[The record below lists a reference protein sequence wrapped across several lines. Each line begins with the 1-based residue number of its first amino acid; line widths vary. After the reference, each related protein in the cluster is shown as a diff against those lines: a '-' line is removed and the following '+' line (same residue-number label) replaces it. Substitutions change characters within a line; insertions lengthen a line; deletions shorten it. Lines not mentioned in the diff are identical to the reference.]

1 MRKNYFYRAV
11 LFFVCMLLPAVS
23 GSAKAPLGTPT
34 REALLQLAWDC
45 LEEYNF
51 CDIHMNL
58 AAGRGK
64 STETTAAEMD
74 DLPMDSADVVTDDSG
89 EAFVPQQYIMVGDS
103 RFVGMQQAVGDA
115 GCVWIG
121 QVSAGLDWFANT
133 AVPEIDAVVGDGSVI
148 IINMGVN
155 DLGNVW
161 SYLDI
166 LNQKVRWCTICQL
179 IRWKAIRIFPMM
191 ILQTSTI
198 FFITI
203 CRRRWAGSRRI
214 LIFWN
219 MDMVHRMEY
228 ILIQELTRRSSITQW
243 KCWLDLQRR
252 NKTGK
257 QMEEL

>member
-74 DLPMDSADVVTDDSG
+74 DLPMDSEDVVTDDSG

-161 SYLDI
+161 GYLDI
-166 LNQKVRWCTICQL
+166 LNQKVPQWLEKGAVVYYMSVNPVESHPYISND
-179 IRWKAIRIFPMM
+179 AIANFNN
-191 ILQTSTI
+191 ILYNNMPPEVGWIETYSYLLEYGYGTQDGVHFDTGTYQTI
-198 FFITI
+198 FYYTMEVL
-203 CRRRWAGSRRI
+203 AG
-214 LIFWN
+214 F
-219 MDMVHRMEY
+219 
-228 ILIQELTRRSSITQW
+228 TA
-243 KCWLDLQRR
+243 
-252 NKTGK
+252 
-257 QMEEL
+257 

>member
-74 DLPMDSADVVTDDSG
+74 DLPMDSEDVVTDDSG

-161 SYLDI
+161 GYLDI
-166 LNQKVRWCTICQL
+166 LNQKVPQWLEKGAVVYYMSVNPVESHPYISNDD
-179 IRWKAIRIFPMM
+179 IANFNN
-191 ILQTSTI
+191 ILYNNMPPEVGWIETYSYLLEYGYGTQDGVHFDTGTYQTI
-198 FFITI
+198 FYYTMEVL
-203 CRRRWAGSRRI
+203 AG
-214 LIFWN
+214 F
-219 MDMVHRMEY
+219 
-228 ILIQELTRRSSITQW
+228 TA
-243 KCWLDLQRR
+243 
-252 NKTGK
+252 
-257 QMEEL
+257 

>member
-161 SYLDI
+161 GYLDI
-166 LNQKVRWCTICQL
+166 LNQKVPQWLEKGAVVYYMSVNPVESHPYISNDD
-179 IRWKAIRIFPMM
+179 IANFNN
-191 ILQTSTI
+191 ILYNNMPPEVGWIETYSYLLEYGYGTQDGVHFDTGTYQTI
-198 FFITI
+198 FYYTMEVL
-203 CRRRWAGSRRI
+203 AG
-214 LIFWN
+214 F
-219 MDMVHRMEY
+219 
-228 ILIQELTRRSSITQW
+228 TA
-243 KCWLDLQRR
+243 
-252 NKTGK
+252 
-257 QMEEL
+257 

>member
-1 MRKNYFYRAV
+1 M
-11 LFFVCMLLPAVS
+11 FFVCMLLPAVS

-64 STETTAAEMD
+64 STETPAAEMD

-121 QVSAGLDWFANT
+121 QFSAGLDWFANT

-166 LNQKVRWCTICQL
+166 LNQKVPQWLEKGAVVYYMSVNPVESHPYISNDD
-179 IRWKAIRIFPMM
+179 IANFNN
-191 ILQTSTI
+191 ILYNNMPPEMGWIETYSYLLEYGYGTQDGVHFDTGTYQTI
-198 FFITI
+198 FYYTMEVL
-203 CRRRWAGSRRI
+203 AG
-214 LIFWN
+214 F
-219 MDMVHRMEY
+219 
-228 ILIQELTRRSSITQW
+228 TA
-243 KCWLDLQRR
+243 
-252 NKTGK
+252 
-257 QMEEL
+257 

>member
-1 MRKNYFYRAV
+1 M
-11 LFFVCMLLPAVS
+11 FFVCMLLPAVS

-74 DLPMDSADVVTDDSG
+74 DLPMDSEDVVTDDSG

-148 IINMGVN
+148 IIKMGVN

-161 SYLDI
+161 GYLDI
-166 LNQKVRWCTICQL
+166 LNQKVPQWLEKGAVVYYMSVNPVESHPYISNDD
-179 IRWKAIRIFPMM
+179 IANFNN
-191 ILQTSTI
+191 ILYNNMPPEVGWIETYSYLLEYGYGTQDGVHFDTGTYQTI
-198 FFITI
+198 FYYTMEVL
-203 CRRRWAGSRRI
+203 AG
-214 LIFWN
+214 F
-219 MDMVHRMEY
+219 
-228 ILIQELTRRSSITQW
+228 TA
-243 KCWLDLQRR
+243 
-252 NKTGK
+252 
-257 QMEEL
+257 

>member
-1 MRKNYFYRAV
+1 
-11 LFFVCMLLPAVS
+11 MLLPAVS

-74 DLPMDSADVVTDDSG
+74 DLPMDSEDVVTDDSG

-161 SYLDI
+161 GYLDI
-166 LNQKVRWCTICQL
+166 LNQKVPQWLEKGAVVYYMSVNPVESHPYISNDD
-179 IRWKAIRIFPMM
+179 IANFNN
-191 ILQTSTI
+191 ILYNNMPPEVGWIETYSYLLEYGYGTQDGVHFDTGTYQTI
-198 FFITI
+198 FYYTMEVL
-203 CRRRWAGSRRI
+203 AG
-214 LIFWN
+214 F
-219 MDMVHRMEY
+219 
-228 ILIQELTRRSSITQW
+228 TA
-243 KCWLDLQRR
+243 
-252 NKTGK
+252 
-257 QMEEL
+257 

>member
-1 MRKNYFYRAV
+1 
-11 LFFVCMLLPAVS
+11 MLLPAVS

-74 DLPMDSADVVTDDSG
+74 DLPMDSEDVVTDDSG

-166 LNQKVRWCTICQL
+166 LNQKVPQWLEKGAVVYYMSVNPVESHPYISNDD
-179 IRWKAIRIFPMM
+179 IANFNN
-191 ILQTSTI
+191 ILYNNMPPEVGWIETYSYLLEYGYGTQDGVHFDTGTYQTI
-198 FFITI
+198 FYYTMEVL
-203 CRRRWAGSRRI
+203 AG
-214 LIFWN
+214 F
-219 MDMVHRMEY
+219 
-228 ILIQELTRRSSITQW
+228 TA
-243 KCWLDLQRR
+243 
-252 NKTGK
+252 
-257 QMEEL
+257 

>member
-11 LFFVCMLLPAVS
+11 LFFVCVLLPAVS

-74 DLPMDSADVVTDDSG
+74 DLPMDSEDVVTDDSG

-161 SYLDI
+161 GYLDI
-166 LNQKVRWCTICQL
+166 LNQKVPQWLEKGAVVYYMSVNPVESHPYISNDD
-179 IRWKAIRIFPMM
+179 IANFNN
-191 ILQTSTI
+191 ILYNNMPPEVGWIETYSYLLEYGYGTQDGVHFDTGTYQTI
-198 FFITI
+198 FYYTMEVL
-203 CRRRWAGSRRI
+203 AG
-214 LIFWN
+214 F
-219 MDMVHRMEY
+219 
-228 ILIQELTRRSSITQW
+228 TA
-243 KCWLDLQRR
+243 
-252 NKTGK
+252 
-257 QMEEL
+257 

>member
-1 MRKNYFYRAV
+1 MRNNYFYRAV

-74 DLPMDSADVVTDDSG
+74 DLPMDSEDVVTDDSG

-161 SYLDI
+161 GYLDI
-166 LNQKVRWCTICQL
+166 LNQKVPQWLEKGAVVYYMSVNPVESHPYISNDD
-179 IRWKAIRIFPMM
+179 IANFNN
-191 ILQTSTI
+191 ILYNNMPPEVGWIETYSYLLEYGYGTQDGVHFDAGTYQTI
-198 FFITI
+198 FYYTMEVL
-203 CRRRWAGSRRI
+203 AG
-214 LIFWN
+214 F
-219 MDMVHRMEY
+219 
-228 ILIQELTRRSSITQW
+228 TA
-243 KCWLDLQRR
+243 
-252 NKTGK
+252 
-257 QMEEL
+257 

>member
-1 MRKNYFYRAV
+1 MRNNYFYRAV

-74 DLPMDSADVVTDDSG
+74 DLPMDSEDVVTDDSG

-161 SYLDI
+161 GYLDI
-166 LNQKVRWCTICQL
+166 LNQKVPQWLEKGAVVYYMSVNPVESHPYISNDD
-179 IRWKAIRIFPMM
+179 IANFNN
-191 ILQTSTI
+191 ILYNNMPPEVGWIETYSYLLEYGYGTQDGVHFDTGTYQTI
-198 FFITI
+198 FYYTMEVL
-203 CRRRWAGSRRI
+203 AG
-214 LIFWN
+214 F
-219 MDMVHRMEY
+219 
-228 ILIQELTRRSSITQW
+228 TA
-243 KCWLDLQRR
+243 
-252 NKTGK
+252 
-257 QMEEL
+257 